1 MAAHRTA
8 RIEARLAPETL
19 AIVRHAAQMEGRSVS
34 DFVASAAYDAA
45 VEKIDRHDA
54 VMARL
59 RMRQRWTDPV
69 ALAQSYADMAAD
81 EAYEAEANEW
91 IDGLKGDVDPGEFRT
106 DD

>member
-1 MAAHRTA
+1 MPAHRTA

-45 VEKIDRHDA
+45 VERIDRHDA

-59 RMRQRWTDPV
+59 RMRQRWADP
-69 ALAQSYADMAAD
+69 AELEKSYAEMAAD
-81 EAYEAEANEW
+81 ETYEAEANEW
-91 IDGLKGDVDPGEFRT
+91 IEGLIGNIEPGEFKT
-106 DD
+106 DG

>member
-1 MAAHRTA
+1 MPAQKTA

-45 VEKIDRHDA
+45 VERIDRHTA
-54 VMARL
+54 VLARMRL
-59 RMRQRWTDPV
+59 RERWSDP
-69 ALAQSYADMAAD
+69 AELERSYAAMAAD
-81 EAYEAEANEW
+81 EAYEAEAKEW
-91 IDGLKGDVDPGEFRT
+91 IEGTIGDIDVNDWPQ